1 MEDFDDQIFNGEDR
15 EFSSFTY
22 RIAAIRNL
30 GRMMRLP
37 NSGFPSDENVDRIES
52 HISNWRIHLP
62 ASKRNCLTE
71 DCKLD
76 EMMFQAHMIIHA
88 YVHLFFALLIR
99 AAPPLP
105 PFFFLFFLSPSP
117 PFSFLG
123 KKEECL
129 PRTLFSD

>member
-1 MEDFDDQIFNGEDR
+1 MYIEDFDDRIFNGEDR

-22 RIAAIRNL
+22 RIDAIRNL

-52 HISNWRIHLP
+52 HLSNWRIHLP
-62 ASKRNCLTE
+62 GTKRNCLTE

-88 YVHLFFALLIR
+88 
-99 AAPPLP
+99 
-105 PFFFLFFLSPSP
+105 
-117 PFSFLG
+117 
-123 KKEECL
+123 
-129 PRTLFSD
+129 